1 MSSVYRSPSDTSS
14 PGIYQPAVCID
25 GFTTN
30 QTAGGDDF
38 NICMS
43 KLNETDPWLSV
54 TLPEG
59 SVVSEVVV
67 YGRKDCCNKFLNP
80 FEVWLSDEVG
90 ATASDKAFQ
99 CGARVSVMDGEGYVG
114 VVPCGTP
121 PPSTVV
127 TLLLPGQNNRT
138 VFLSE
143 LVVRGYQ
150 ALASPPPAS

>member
-1 MSSVYRSPSDTSS
+1 
-14 PGIYQPAVCID
+14 
-25 GFTTN
+25 
-30 QTAGGDDF
+30 
-38 NICMS
+38 MS